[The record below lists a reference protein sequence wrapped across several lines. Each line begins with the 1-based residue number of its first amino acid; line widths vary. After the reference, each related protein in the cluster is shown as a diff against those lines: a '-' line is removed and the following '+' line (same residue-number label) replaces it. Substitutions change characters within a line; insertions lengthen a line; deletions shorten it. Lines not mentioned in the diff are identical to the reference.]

1 MTKLVEKVLPKG
13 KGNHSSGEER
23 SCNGRMGRGANA
35 FEGKITAKQKD
46 IDKRVEEIAKRNP
59 VTGYIPVSYPLAVKH
74 EWLKGIKL

>member
-1 MTKLVEKVLPKG
+1 MTELVEIKLSRKM
-13 KGNHSSGEER
+13 GNHANGEER
-23 SCNGRMGRGANA
+23 SRNGRMGRGANA

-46 IDKRVEEIAKRNP
+46 IDRRVEEIAKRYP